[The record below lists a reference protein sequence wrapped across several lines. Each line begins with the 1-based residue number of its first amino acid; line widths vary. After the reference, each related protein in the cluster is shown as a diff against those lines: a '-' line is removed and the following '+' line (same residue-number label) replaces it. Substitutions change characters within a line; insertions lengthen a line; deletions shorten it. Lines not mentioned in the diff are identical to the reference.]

1 MILGEFFCGC
11 DINALL
17 ISWAKTSLP
26 GDITWHHTALA
37 PPLPYESK
45 RIDLIVVISVFTH
58 LSLTRQ
64 KLWVEEFKR
73 ILSPGGYILITL
85 HGEAYV
91 QLVRPQKINEIWRTG
106 YLENASTDEG
116 SNDYSTFHAYEFV
129 EKLFDGFEIVGYFPL
144 GNTDGAATL
153 VRVAA
158 FQDVYVLKY
167 RRQVARRRGAEK
179 AS

>member
-73 ILSPGGYILITL
+73 ILSP
-85 HGEAYV
+85 
-91 QLVRPQKINEIWRTG
+91 INEIWRTG